1 VAVER
6 IEPGAR
12 VYAEALYEAA
22 GEAGR
27 VTEVDRDLTAFVNG
41 IAQNRLMLGALA
53 NPRLPRH
60 AKQGIVVKLMEGA
73 EPLARNAVLVLLD
86 KGRLAFLHDVQ
97 VAYSEMAAAKELILD
112 VEVTTAV
119 PLQKKQVSSLEERIG
134 EAIGG
139 RARVTAQVDDEIIG
153 GLVLRAR
160 GVLLDASVRRR
171 LEELRRALVNT
182 PLAVGGTT

>member
-1 VAVER
+1 MAVER

-22 GEAGR
+22 VDAGK
-27 VTEVDRDLTAFVNG
+27 VAEVDRDLTAFVEA
-41 IAQNRLMLGALA
+41 IAQNRLLLGALA
-53 NPRLPRH
+53 NPKLPRH
-60 AKQGIVVKLMEGA
+60 AKHGIVTKLMEGA
-73 EPLARNAVLVLLD
+73 EPLARNAILVLLD
-86 KGRLAFLHDVQ
+86 KGRLGFLHDMQ
-97 VAYSEMAAAKELILD
+97 QAYSQLAAVKEQILD

-119 PLQKKQVSSLEERIG
+119 PLEKAQLSALEERIG

-139 RARVTAQVDDEIIG
+139 RARVTAQVDEQIIG

-171 LEELRRALVNT
+171 LEELRRALVST
-182 PLAVGGTT
+182 PIAVGGTT